1 MVVLV
6 SLAITRHQNKDHHL
20 DGMYHECLSN
30 ENGENFFLT
39 TISSAKDQ
47 NQIITPK
54 IRYKYNMALELA
66 IKNIRGN
73 NFFLR
78 NFKIWLY
85 LIF

>member
-1 MVVLV
+1 MEVLV
-6 SLAITRHQNKDHHL
+6 SLATTRLQNKDHHL

-73 NFFLR
+73 NFFP
-78 NFKIWLY
+78 
-85 LIF
+85 